1 MKTFWMLV
9 RREYWEHRMLWITPA
24 VIAVLL
30 LLAVTSF
37 GAIHAD
43 NLRVDTN
50 FGNGPTPLT
59 ADVFGFV
66 TLALSMPFYLA
77 AAILAIIYLA
87 DCLYAERRDRSI
99 LFWKSLPVSDRE
111 TVLAKLFTGLVLI
124 PFGCFLAAA
133 LTSIGASIAIAIRS
147 TFGLIGNVPIWNT
160 SAWLHAKGIEL
171 YALVAIVLWYA
182 PYAAYL
188 LLASAWAKRSVYA
201 WAIIPPVLLAM
212 VERTVFGT
220 QYVWGLVRRSLGELF
235 RLAFHLTAEVDHA
248 VGTAGPR
255 LPPPG
260 GHGGGPWAGVDPG
273 ALLLSAQFWVG
284 LALAVLMVWAAI
296 ALRERAAEV

>member
-24 VIAVLL
+24 AIAGLL

-37 GAIHAD
+37 GAVHAVHLQAD
-43 NLRVDTN
+43 VDL
-50 FGNGPTPLT
+50 GKGATPLT
-59 ADVFGFV
+59 GDVFGML
-66 TLALSMPFYLA
+66 TLAMSLPFYLA
-77 AAILAIIYLA
+77 AAILAFIYLA

-133 LTSIGASIAIAIRS
+133 LTSIGASAIIALRAAL
-147 TFGLIGNVPIWNT
+147 GLVSNLPIWDT
-160 SAWLHAKGIEL
+160 GAWLQAKGVEL
-171 YALVAIVLWYA
+171 YSIVALVLWYA

-201 WAIIPPVLLAM
+201 WALIPPVLLVVM
-212 VERTVFGT
+212 ERTVFGT
-220 QYVWGLVRRSLGELF
+220 GYAWGFMRRGFNELF
-235 RLAFHLTAEVDHA
+235 RLVFHLNGAADRA
-248 VGTAGPR
+248 AGVA
-255 LPPPG
+255 
-260 GHGGGPWAGVDPG
+260 HGAPWAGVDPRP
-273 ALLLSAQFWVG
+273 LLQSVPFWIG
-284 LALAVLMVWAAI
+284 LALAALMVWATI
-296 ALRERAAEV
+296 ALRRRAVES